1 MSIKKRIVAAFLCV
15 FACLTVFPAP
25 QAQAA
30 DAAVVNPQSS
40 QVMPLM
46 EYIYDASHKFYISD
60 GAAMVY
66 ARVRGNSSVATKC
79 KVTVELQEKGLIFWS
94 TVKSWSA
101 TESGR
106 SAELNASYEVTS
118 GKSYRIVTTV
128 TVWSGSDSETQ
139 TITSDSIKA

>member
-1 MSIKKRIVAAFLCV
+1 MSIKKRILAAFLCV

-30 DAAVVNPQSS
+30 GAAVINPQSS

-46 EYIYDASHKFYISD
+46 EYIYEAGHKLHVSD
-60 GAAMVY
+60 GQATVY
-66 ARVRGNSSVATKC
+66 AFVRGNSSVATKC
-79 KVTVELQEKGLIFWS
+79 KITVELQEKGLIFWS

-106 SAELNASYEVTS
+106 SAELTAFQEVTS
-118 GKSYRIVTTV
+118 GKSYRLTTTV

-139 TITSDSIKA
+139 TFTSDSIKA

>member
-1 MSIKKRIVAAFLCV
+1 MSIKKRILAAFLCV
-15 FACLTVFPAP
+15 FACLAVFPAP

-30 DAAVVNPQSS
+30 GAAVINPQSS

-46 EYIYDASHKFYISD
+46 EYIYDARHNLHVSD
-60 GAAMVY
+60 GQATIY
-66 ARVRGNSSVATKC
+66 ALVRGHSSLATKC

-118 GKSYRIVTTV
+118 GKSYRLTTTV

-139 TITSDSIKA
+139 TFTSDSIKA